1 MAHHRTGGA
10 AQDRQGKN
18 QKNQKNQKKKK
29 KTKSISPGKDRS
41 RVRGSKFQRLSD
53 SPGNDSISSTG

>member
-18 QKNQKNQKKKK
+18 QKNQKNQKKK